1 MYKILITDEEAGKV
15 VLDIKTKSLLLSA
28 LDETSD
34 GVRSLSINNAN
45 IAEVAQVLAGANAAV
60 KRTSMDHPF
69 LPGLVGLFSKTQST
83 EEAGARHGRD

>member
-45 IAEVAQVLAGANAAV
+45 LVDVAQVLAGANAAV
-60 KRTSMDHPF
+60 KRTSMDHPL
-69 LPGLVGLFSKTQST
+69 LPVLTGLFTKMQSSKEVRKS
-83 EEAGARHGRD
+83 HGRD